1 MLREAFSALSGKR
14 HSLFHSVDNL
24 SLDMVCHARELI
36 SSQVSL
42 ISEDNE
48 AVARKVIMDEA
59 NN

>member
-14 HSLFHSVDNL
+14 HSLSHSVDNL
-24 SLDMVCHARELI
+24 SFDMVCHARELL

-48 AVARKVIMDEA
+48 AVVPKVFMDEVKT
-59 NN
+59 